1 MGCSCGRRGRRCR
14 TASSSSTIRGLAR
27 QRTNRPKMSSDGVV
41 VAAELRGRNARS
53 EDLLEAEN
61 ALRRGG
67 HEALSVVVTA
77 TVDLS
82 RVDTSLVAHI
92 SSFFGTSHDLINL
105 ALTCKSFGWRHFTW
119 NWSLVEEV
127 ARQAVCSRA
136 TDGEMDCLP
145 QYVELSSLPRYVGV
159 ATSFLSILHEFEHP
173 LEFDVLLG
181 GCIEHQNGDKTS
193 IHAMDDDYY
202 CTAASSHSVMW
213 SGIHFAEFK
222 ITESPWIGIVRPMPN
237 LDPGRFVVNEDC
249 FDFFNKGMWYDFG
262 AAARIDGWGDAK
274 CFFLEQRIDEW
285 GNGNVHAC
293 EYWSYNGSMSWTNWD
308 NIREV
313 DEDWEGRESCRTGD
327 TVGMLLNLDEGTLT
341 VYRNDRRLGVMKDG
355 LSGPYCWYVTV
366 NRGQTVEIKRGTT
379 KTSRGQGQRTLFDY
393 EFSRATRVR
402 PPAGLDETYR
412 DAKIEHES
420 KIAHLRLFWP
430 PEGNDGELPIVV
442 VVTTTID
449 LSRIDT
455 SLVAHISS
463 FIGTSHELLNLA
475 LTCKSFGWRQ
485 PKPTRNWPSFLV
497 ESQELL
503 KLALTC
509 KCSGWRQPT
518 STLNWSLM
526 EEVARRAVCSSV
538 TDAERSFLPRYISGT
553 TTWLSILRS
562 LEEHLLVFDVLLG
575 CYIRY
580 QNGDKTRV
588 AEQQVTTNLLVKQY
602 QVIMS

>member
-1 MGCSCGRRGRRCR
+1 
-14 TASSSSTIRGLAR
+14 
-27 QRTNRPKMSSDGVV
+27 MSSDGVV

-285 GNGNVHAC
+285 GNGNGNVHAC